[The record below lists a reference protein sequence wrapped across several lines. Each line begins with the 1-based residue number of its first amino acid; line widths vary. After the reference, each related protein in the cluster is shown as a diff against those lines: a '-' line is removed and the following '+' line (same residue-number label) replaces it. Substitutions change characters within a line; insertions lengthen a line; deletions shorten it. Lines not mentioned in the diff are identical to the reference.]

1 MGRVSRRWSA
11 GDGVLGSPGRGSD
24 YSQGQRQILSRDED
38 QSVRRQAG
46 RQIVQ
51 RLLLPDS
58 VRPPPAIAQPQHWSL
73 FTRHNGPLF
82 RRHRHTGERRP
93 GAWPFR
99 VAGFH
104 GLDILRGWKW
114 RFKRR
119 LPTMNSRLVAA
130 PAVAISTLAVIA
142 LLGMMLV
149 SSSPVRAQNDNN
161 QGDED
166 ESKKIQQ
173 GFAIAPVPLNL
184 VGKDRALVG

>member
-82 RRHRHTGERRP
+82 RRHRHWMATLE
-93 GAWPFR
+93 GADTDHPQM
-99 VAGFH
+99 GKPEPLLQTPLNE
-104 GLDILRGWKW
+104 GQ
-114 RFKRR
+114 
-119 LPTMNSRLVAA
+119 P
-130 PAVAISTLAVIA
+130 AISPDGEWVAYQTNEAGGGDIF
-142 LLGMMLV
+142 
-149 SSSPVRAQNDNN
+149 VRH
-161 QGDED
+161 
-166 ESKKIQQ
+166 
-173 GFAIAPVPLNL
+173 FP
-184 VGKDRALVG
+184 